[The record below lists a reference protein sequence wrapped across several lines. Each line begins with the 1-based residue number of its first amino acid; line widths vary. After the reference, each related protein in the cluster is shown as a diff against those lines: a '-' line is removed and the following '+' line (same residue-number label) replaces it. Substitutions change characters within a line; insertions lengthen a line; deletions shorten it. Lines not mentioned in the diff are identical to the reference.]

1 MLIPLFRRSFLSL
14 KNAQKKTCHFA
25 SPTKSASRGMVY
37 ILNFIY
43 YIKILL
49 IYPTYTP
56 PKFPRSYAH
65 IPHILY
71 QKSSKFFDANFDE
84 PLVKSAFSTH
94 HTPSTQAQN
103 LSKIFSNP
111 LILAVFHRSLDFF
124 LNFSPIKQTFIS
136 IDHTSIK
143 RHLAL
148 SYHKKRQILHLSI
161 IPSFALQPLY
171 FLGFLHTPTFTSLYF
186 IPIEIICLYLV
197 IETPSLNLNDKEKI
211 EKIRRNNTKNQISL
225 PSSPINPLPTAY
237 CTLFYIF
244 FVT

>member
-1 MLIPLFRRSFLSL
+1 MSATRSQARDTPPGRIAAAILPGILSL

-84 PLVKSAFSTH
+84 PPVKSAFPTSRTLSTH
-94 HTPSTQAQN
+94 KKICSKTIKTP
-103 LSKIFSNP
+103 
-111 LILAVFHRSLDFF
+111 
-124 LNFSPIKQTFIS
+124 
-136 IDHTSIK
+136 
-143 RHLAL
+143 
-148 SYHKKRQILHLSI
+148 
-161 IPSFALQPLY
+161 
-171 FLGFLHTPTFTSLYF
+171 
-186 IPIEIICLYLV
+186 
-197 IETPSLNLNDKEKI
+197 
-211 EKIRRNNTKNQISL
+211 
-225 PSSPINPLPTAY
+225 
-237 CTLFYIF
+237 
-244 FVT
+244 

>member
-1 MLIPLFRRSFLSL
+1 MRTSSEIRRCPQSRKPGTPARHVIATILPGILSL

-84 PLVKSAFSTH
+84 PPVKPVFPTSRAPSA
-94 HTPSTQAQN
+94 N
-103 LSKIFSNP
+103 
-111 LILAVFHRSLDFF
+111 
-124 LNFSPIKQTFIS
+124 
-136 IDHTSIK
+136 
-143 RHLAL
+143 
-148 SYHKKRQILHLSI
+148 KK
-161 IPSFALQPLY
+161 
-171 FLGFLHTPTFTSLYF
+171 
-186 IPIEIICLYLV
+186 ICLKT
-197 IETPSLNLNDKEKI
+197 IKTP
-211 EKIRRNNTKNQISL
+211 
-225 PSSPINPLPTAY
+225 
-237 CTLFYIF
+237 
-244 FVT
+244 

>member
-1 MLIPLFRRSFLSL
+1 M
-14 KNAQKKTCHFA
+14 QKKTYHVA
-25 SPTKSASRGMVY
+25 SLIKSAGRGLVY
-37 ILNFIY
+37 ILNFTY
-43 YIKILL
+43 YIKILH

-56 PKFPRSYAH
+56 PKSPRSYAH

-103 LSKIFSNP
+103 LSKIFSNL
-111 LILAVFHRSLDFF
+111 LILAVFYRSLDFF
-124 LNFSPIKQTFIS
+124 PNFPQIKQTFIS
-136 IDHTSIK
+136 IGHASIK

-171 FLGFLHTPTFTSLYF
+171 FLGFLHTLTFTCLYF
-186 IPIEIICLYLV
+186 TPIGIIFLYLL
-197 IETPSLNLNDKEKI
+197 IETLSLNLNGIEKI
-211 EKIRRNNTKNQISL
+211 EKIRKTTQKIKLFFHHSL
-225 PSSPINPLPTAY
+225 
-237 CTLFYIF
+237 
-244 FVT
+244 

>member
-1 MLIPLFRRSFLSL
+1 MRTGSEIRRCPQSRKPGTPARHVIATILPGILSL
-14 KNAQKKTCHFA
+14 KNVQKKTCHFA

-124 LNFSPIKQTFIS
+124 LNFPPIKQNFLT

-148 SYHKKRQILHLSI
+148 SYHKK
-161 IPSFALQPLY
+161 
-171 FLGFLHTPTFTSLYF
+171 
-186 IPIEIICLYLV
+186 
-197 IETPSLNLNDKEKI
+197 DK
-211 EKIRRNNTKNQISL
+211 
-225 PSSPINPLPTAY
+225 
-237 CTLFYIF
+237 FYIF
-244 FVT
+244 Q